1 MDPKTKTILIVE
13 DEKPL
18 INALSIKL
26 KEEGFNVFQAGNG
39 EEALNVGYEQK
50 PDLVLLDLKMP
61 HMDGVTY
68 MQNIRS
74 RQEEWGKQVKVIIL
88 TNLRPDETIING
100 LAGMDPSYYLI
111 KAEWTIA
118 DIVGKVKE
126 VLS

>member
-1 MDPKTKTILIVE
+1 MIVE

-26 KEEGFNVFQAGNG
+26 KDEGFKVFQAGNG
-39 EEALNVGYEQK
+39 EEGLKVGYENK

-61 HMDGVTY
+61 HMDGVSF
-68 MQNIRS
+68 MQQIRS
-74 RQEEWGKQVKVIIL
+74 REEEWGKKVKVIIL

-118 DIVGKVKE
+118 EIVLKVKE
-126 VLS
+126 VLG